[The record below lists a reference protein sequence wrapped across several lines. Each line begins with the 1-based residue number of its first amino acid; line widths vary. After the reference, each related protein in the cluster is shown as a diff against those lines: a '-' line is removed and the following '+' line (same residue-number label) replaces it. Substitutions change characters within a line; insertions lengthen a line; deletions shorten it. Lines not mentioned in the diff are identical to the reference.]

1 MNEND
6 PRDTPSRE
14 AMPGESGP
22 EDLIEEA
29 ILPTGGILHLGWAL
43 DLLLG
48 LEAAAGPSPEPA
60 TDPAPEP
67 GLGPAPAP
75 APTAESPVYGAVHG
89 QRPRG
94 Q

>member
-1 MNEND
+1 MNEYD

-14 AMPGESGP
+14 AKPGESGP
-22 EDLIEEA
+22 EGLIEEA

-48 LEAAAGPSPEPA
+48 SEAAPGPSPEPA
-60 TDPAPEP
+60 TSPATEP

>member
-6 PRDTPSRE
+6 PRDIPSRE
-14 AMPGESGP
+14 PTSGESGP
-22 EDLIEEA
+22 EHLIEEA

-48 LEAAAGPSPEPA
+48 SEEIAGVSPEPT
-60 TDPAPEP
+60 TDSAPEP
-67 GLGPAPAP
+67 GLSPAPAP

-89 QRPRG
+89 QRSRG

>member
-14 AMPGESGP
+14 TKSGESGP
-22 EDLIEEA
+22 EGLIEEA

-48 LEAAAGPSPEPA
+48 SEAAAGASPEPA
-60 TDPAPEP
+60 TSPATEP

>member
-6 PRDTPSRE
+6 PRDTPSTE
-14 AMPGESGP
+14 AKPGESGP

-48 LEAAAGPSPEPA
+48 SEAAAGPSPEPA
-60 TDPAPEP
+60 TSPATEP

-89 QRPRG
+89 QRLRG

>member
-1 MNEND
+1 MNEYD
-6 PRDTPSRE
+6 PRDTPARE
-14 AMPGESGP
+14 TKPGESGP

-48 LEAAAGPSPEPA
+48 SEAAAGTSPEPA
-60 TDPAPEP
+60 THPAPEP
-67 GLGPAPAP
+67 GPGPAPTP

>member
-6 PRDTPSRE
+6 PRDTPARE
-14 AMPGESGP
+14 TTSGESGP

-48 LEAAAGPSPEPA
+48 SEAAAWTSPEPA
-60 TDPAPEP
+60 THPAPEP
-67 GLGPAPAP
+67 GPGPAPTP

>member
-14 AMPGESGP
+14 AKSGQSGP
-22 EDLIEEA
+22 EGLIEEA

-48 LEAAAGPSPEPA
+48 SEAAVGPSPEPA

>member
-6 PRDTPSRE
+6 PRDIPSRE
-14 AMPGESGP
+14 PTSGESGP
-22 EDLIEEA
+22 EHLIEEA

-48 LEAAAGPSPEPA
+48 SGAAAGPSPEPT

-67 GLGPAPAP
+67 DLGAAPAP

>member
-6 PRDTPSRE
+6 PRDTPSTE
-14 AMPGESGP
+14 AKPGESGP

-48 LEAAAGPSPEPA
+48 SEAAAGPSLEPA

>member
-1 MNEND
+1 MNEYD

-14 AMPGESGP
+14 TMSGESGP

-48 LEAAAGPSPEPA
+48 SEAAAEPSLEPT
-60 TDPAPEP
+60 TDPAPESVP
-67 GLGPAPAP
+67 GPALAP
-75 APTAESPVYGAVHG
+75 MPTAESPVYGAVHG

>member
-48 LEAAAGPSPEPA
+48 SGAAAGPSPEPA
-60 TDPAPEP
+60 TDPAL

>member
-6 PRDTPSRE
+6 PRDTPSTE
-14 AMPGESGP
+14 AKPGESGP

-48 LEAAAGPSPEPA
+48 SEAAAGPSPEPA
-60 TDPAPEP
+60 RA
-67 GLGPAPAP
+67 
-75 APTAESPVYGAVHG
+75 
-89 QRPRG
+89 
-94 Q
+94 

>member
-6 PRDTPSRE
+6 PRDTPWRE
-14 AMPGESGP
+14 ATPGESGP
-22 EDLIEEA
+22 EGLIEEA

-48 LEAAAGPSPEPA
+48 SEAAAGPSPEPA
-60 TDPAPEP
+60 TSPATEP

>member
-1 MNEND
+1 MNEYD

-14 AMPGESGP
+14 TMSGESGP

-48 LEAAAGPSPEPA
+48 SETTAGPSQEPA
-60 TDPAPEP
+60 THPASEP
-67 GLGPAPAP
+67 GLDPAPAP